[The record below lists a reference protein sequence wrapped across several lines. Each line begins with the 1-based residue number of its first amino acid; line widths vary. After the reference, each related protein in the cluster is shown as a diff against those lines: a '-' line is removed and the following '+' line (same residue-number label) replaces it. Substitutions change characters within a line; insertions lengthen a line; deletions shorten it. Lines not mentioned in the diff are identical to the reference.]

1 MPPWRHTRGTSA
13 VQKNAEMWSG
23 RRVSRELRPGE
34 LLVCQVVGAALIVM
48 VCGFFLGGAIA
59 SLSKP
64 RQFAGNPQEPAHT
77 ATSASTYRKQ
87 PRQSVLGTEPSRRP
101 AAGASPEDSLATTVG
116 DEKVLSEAA
125 LKARGLEIALRAAP
139 QALESYR
146 EASNPEP
153 GVTPSKPVR
162 TQTFQPASEQ
172 KIATG
177 KFASAEPHSVERALE
192 KEPAT
197 APAATSFTDEDLRPV
212 QSRLRDLGFL
222 SSAGKGTCDAACKGA
237 VQDFKVAN
245 RLANN
250 DVLDSQTREQLNSPQ
265 AVRANQSFVGNW
277 CRPADKKTVRLSIS
291 SRRAKSSA
299 GSVCVFHNMHAENGG
314 WRVRATCSE
323 GDQSWN
329 ANGKITLASGKLVWA
344 SERDVVSYS
353 RCK

>member
-13 VQKNAEMWSG
+13 VQKKAEMWSG

-59 SLSKP
+59 SLSKT
-64 RQFAGNPQEPAHT
+64 RQFAGHPQEPVHA
-77 ATSASTYRKQ
+77 AASANTVRKQ
-87 PRQSVLGTEPSRRP
+87 PRQSLLETEPSKRP
-101 AAGASPEDSLATTVG
+101 AADASPDDSIAPTVG
-116 DEKVLSEAA
+116 DKKVLSEAA
-125 LKARGLEIALRAAP
+125 LKARGLEIALRVAP

-146 EASNPEP
+146 EASNLDP
-153 GVTPSKPVR
+153 GGALSKPVR
-162 TQTFQPASEQ
+162 TETFQPASEQ
-172 KIATG
+172 KIAAA
-177 KFASAEPHSVERALE
+177 KFASAEPHSLERAPE

-197 APAATSFTDEDLRPV
+197 SPITASFTDEDLRPV

-265 AVRANQSFVGNW
+265 AVRANQSFLGNW
-277 CRPADKKTVRLSIS
+277 CRPADKKTLRLSIN

-299 GSVCVFHNMHAENGG
+299 GSVCVFYNMHAENGG

-323 GDQSWN
+323 GDQSWS

>member
-1 MPPWRHTRGTSA
+1 
-13 VQKNAEMWSG
+13 MWSG

-59 SLSKP
+59 SLSSP
-64 RQFAGNPQEPAHT
+64 RQFAGHLQEPAPT
-77 ATSASTYRKQ
+77 APSANTNRKQ
-87 PRQSVLGTEPSRRP
+87 PSQSLLGTEPSKRP
-101 AAGASPEDSLATTVG
+101 AADASPDDPVAPTVG
-116 DEKVLSEAA
+116 DKKVLAEAA
-125 LKARGLEIALRAAP
+125 LKARGLEIALRVAP
-139 QALESYR
+139 QALGSYR
-146 EASNPEP
+146 DASNLDP
-153 GVTPSKPVR
+153 GVALSKPVR
-162 TQTFQPASEQ
+162 TETFRPASEQ

-177 KFASAEPHSVERALE
+177 KFASAESHSLERTLE

-197 APAATSFTDEDLRPV
+197 LPIPASFTDADLRQV

-250 DVLDSQTREQLNSPQ
+250 DVLDLQTREQLNSPL
-265 AVRANQSFVGNW
+265 AVRADQSFLGNW
-277 CRPADKKTVRLSIS
+277 CRPADKKTLRLSIS

-299 GSVCVFHNMHAENGG
+299 GSVCVFRDMHAENSG

-323 GDQSWN
+323 GEQSWS
-329 ANGKITLASGKLVWA
+329 ANGKITLATGKLVWA